1 MALQGHVDEDG
12 IMHQSPASPHER
24 NFVQLAYSGPDTQ
37 LAFLEGRQ
45 RSGLCLEDMRCNTV
59 PLCWEDQKA
68 ALVA

>member
-1 MALQGHVDEDG
+1 M
-12 IMHQSPASPHER
+12 MHRSPVSPHER
-24 NFVQLAYSGPDTQ
+24 NFVRLTYSGAGTQ

-45 RSGLCLEDMRCNTV
+45 RSGLCLEDIRWNAI